1 VSRSDDNYW
10 LGQDV
15 TKVSQDNVT
24 YFQSV
29 VTRNIIQKNVTEKA
43 PAKAQRAL

>member
-1 VSRSDDNYW
+1 VARSDDNYW
-10 LGQDV
+10 VGQDV

-29 VTRNIIQKNVTEKA
+29 VARNITQKNVTEKA
-43 PAKAQRAL
+43 PAKVQWAL